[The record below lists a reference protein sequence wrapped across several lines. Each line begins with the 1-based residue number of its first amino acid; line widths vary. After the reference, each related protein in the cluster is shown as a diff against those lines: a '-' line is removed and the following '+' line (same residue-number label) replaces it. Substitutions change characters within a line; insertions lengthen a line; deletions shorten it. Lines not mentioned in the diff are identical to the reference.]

1 MNEWN
6 NISDDELDA
15 ILKKSAENFTPGFDE
30 SAWKDMSE
38 KLDRGVEP
46 ANPGKPYAKWVKWT
60 LMGLVALLFVSG
72 IYWVGR
78 KGSTP
83 AQSTESTK
91 LKNEE
96 ITPERNSDLPSA
108 TNNESEVKIK
118 TEVKT
123 GAEKINGPENVAA
136 GDKSDVSEQI
146 RNKINTSEIKSVSER
161 STRDGQT
168 AENSPV
174 IKTKVKETG
183 KERKSD
189 KTVLLSGQ
197 SKSGREQ
204 VSGNKKTGFLSGS
217 SDNIGDRSIQ
227 KGAGT
232 VKSGKSQ
239 AVVSESVTMSNAT
252 AAPSS
257 EKVEAVL
264 EKTEQLTKK
273 WGSVAP
279 LKTLRFK
286 HSAVAS
292 VLPEIRDQSNN
303 MRVVDPVNIV
313 RNERGFGFRVIYS
326 PDFSTIGS
334 NKIFKIGNNIGLVGE
349 YRFNSRW
356 SVQAGAIKSLKYYEA
371 TPDQYKWPYFLVK
384 PGNPLKVISATCN
397 MLDIPVNVRYDFFS
411 RPQQKWFASAGFTNY
426 LMLKEKYKYTYENDD
441 DPAIKSRAWEGKTGF
456 YPFGVLN
463 LSGGYERRITRKL
476 SIQGEPFFKIPLG
489 EVGYGKVK
497 LITIGVFISGKI
509 EI

>member
-1 MNEWN
+1 VNEWN
-6 NISDDELDA
+6 NIPDDELDA

-46 ANPGKPYAKWVKWT
+46 ANSGKPYAKWVKWPI
-60 LMGLVALLFVSG
+60 MGLVALLFVSG
-72 IYWVGR
+72 IYWVSKKR
-78 KGSTP
+78 SVP
-83 AQSTESTK
+83 AQSAENIK
-91 LKNEE
+91 LKNEQSTSKKS
-96 ITPERNSDLPSA
+96 IDSPPV
-108 TNNESEVKIK
+108 TNNESEVKIQS
-118 TEVKT
+118 EVKT
-123 GAEKINGPENVAA
+123 ESERISGPENVAA
-136 GDKSDVSEQI
+136 GDKSDVSEQKSSRI
-146 RNKINTSEIKSVSER
+146 STSEIKSISEKR
-161 STRDGQT
+161 TGTDLT
-168 AENSPV
+168 AENRPT
-174 IKTKVKETG
+174 IKTDAKETG
-183 KERKSD
+183 NESKVGR
-189 KTVLLSGQ
+189 TVLLAKQ
-197 SKSGREQ
+197 
-204 VSGNKKTGFLSGS
+204 NKRQRDVPLAVNRKTGSLNGS
-217 SDNIGDRSIQ
+217 IEDNNIQ
-227 KGAGT
+227 RGT
-232 VKSGKSQ
+232 SPVKPGKSR
-239 AVVSESVTMSNAT
+239 AIVSEPVTVLNAS
-252 AAPSS
+252 AAFSS
-257 EKVEAVL
+257 ERAEDAL
-264 EKTEQLTKK
+264 ENPEQLTKR
-273 WGSVAP
+273 WGSITP

-286 HSAVAS
+286 HTAVES
-292 VLPEIRDQSNN
+292 VLPAIKDRDNN
-303 MRVVDPVNIV
+303 LRIVEPVKITKT
-313 RNERGFGFRVIYS
+313 ERGFGFRVIYS

-426 LMLKEKYKYTYENDD
+426 LMLKEKYKYTYEIDD

-463 LSGGYERRITRKL
+463 LSGGYERRVTRKL